1 MKSTNQ
7 GYVVMVSKG
16 KKHEKKIIII
26 YSLHNNVSIIFRR
39 TIE

>member
-16 KKHEKKIIII
+16 KNMKKNDYFQGAI
-26 YSLHNNVSIIFRR
+26 
-39 TIE
+39 T

>member
-16 KKHEKKIIII
+16 KKHEKNDYFQSAI
-26 YSLHNNVSIIFRR
+26 
-39 TIE
+39 T